1 MPPRPASH
9 EGPQPQKAE
18 AQLPLKRQASGQT
31 TAQAQMQPAR
41 PSPSPTGRL
50 AWRHLQGT
58 PGSAHEAKTAGWEGC
73 S

>member
-31 TAQAQMQPAR
+31 TAQAQMQPAC
-41 PSPSPTGRL
+41 PSPSLTGRL
-50 AWRHLQGT
+50 A
-58 PGSAHEAKTAGWEGC
+58 
-73 S
+73 